1 MKLLNIVLLLIILSG
16 CGQDQMK
23 VNEKSRKIGI
33 HIFTSEMSGDQ
44 PSNWYYIKN
53 IHGTGNKGYYF
64 ESKKLI
70 ENFSDA
76 NFVYLDSRPDKLNEL
91 YSAKEKIVLVYPKDL
106 PENVQQNISEL
117 ESVSVSR

>member
-1 MKLLNIVLLLIILSG
+1 
-16 CGQDQMK
+16 MK
-23 VNEKSRKIGI
+23 VNEKSRKISI
-33 HIFTSEMSGDQ
+33 HIFTSGMPGDQ

-91 YSAKEKIVLVYPKDL
+91 YLLKEKIILVYPKDL

-117 ESVSVSR
+117 ESLSVSK

>member
-1 MKLLNIVLLLIILSG
+1 MKLLNTVLLLVLLSG

-33 HIFTSEMSGDQ
+33 HIFTSGMSGDK

-53 IHGTGNKGYYF
+53 IHGAGNKGYYF
-64 ESKKLI
+64 ESKKPV

-76 NFVYLDSRPDKLNEL
+76 DFVYLDSRPDKLNEL
-91 YSAKEKIVLVYPKDL
+91 YLVKEKIILVYPKDL
-106 PENVQQNISEL
+106 PENVQHNISEL
-117 ESVSVSR
+117 ESLSVRK